1 MDFIRLEAVIR
12 ARVQHSFNK
21 KELEKFNLLPEDFVI
36 NKRKVAQTYSSL
48 DDKTRGSL
56 TRLVG
61 GAANFKLTKKY
72 LETL

>member
-1 MDFIRLEAVIR
+1 MDFIKLEAVIR

-21 KELEKFNLLPEDFVI
+21 RELEKFNLFPEDFVI
-36 NKRKVAQTYSSL
+36 NKKKVSQTYQSL
-48 DDKTRGSL
+48 DEKKRGSL

-61 GAANFKLTKKY
+61 GAANFKLTKHY